1 LINNKLSI
9 KLMNINIVC
18 NQNY

>member
-1 LINNKLSI
+1 
-9 KLMNINIVC
+9 MNINIVC